1 MFFYEHHINSL
12 IFKKKHIELKI
23 PNNTYKQLINMK
35 SPAKILIVEDE
46 MIIGANISLQLSKL
60 GHEVTGIVSRG
71 EEAIS
76 HVRHSPPDIVLMDI
90 QLKGAIDGIETVNR
104 MHREIK
110 MPIIY
115 LTASTDEENFER
127 AKTTNPYA
135 FISKPFKKL
144 DLQHAIDLTLAKL
157 RKNGSGSKKEE
168 VENYIS
174 PFIQSDSI
182 YVRRNEKMIKILIK
196 DIYYFEADR
205 NYCKIFSKRKEC
217 LLVMTLKEIN
227 DRLPPEHFLRIHRSF
242 IVNLSHVDEVAG
254 THVVIG
260 KKAIPLS
267 KTLRKELMDR
277 LQTF

>member
-1 MFFYEHHINSL
+1 
-12 IFKKKHIELKI
+12 
-23 PNNTYKQLINMK
+23 MK

-60 GHEVTGIVSRG
+60 GYEVTGIVSRG
-71 EEAIS
+71 EEAIA
-76 HVRHSPPDIVLMDI
+76 HLKENRPDIVLMDI
-90 QLKGAIDGIETVNR
+90 QLKGTMDGIETAS
-104 MHREIK
+104 K
-110 MPIIY
+110 MQIEADVPIIY
-115 LTASTDEENFER
+115 LTANADDEHFER
-127 AKTTNPYA
+127 AKSTNPYA

-144 DLQHAIDLTLAKL
+144 DLQHAIELTLGRLNMGQSSAKPMVT
-157 RKNGSGSKKEE
+157 GS
-168 VENYIS
+168 S

-182 YVRRNEKMIKILIK
+182 FIRRNERMIKILIK

-205 NYCKIFSKRKEC
+205 NYCKIYAKNKEC

-227 DRLPPEHFLRIHRSF
+227 DKLPPEHFLRIHRSF
-242 IVNLSHVDEVAG
+242 IINLSHVDEIAG

-267 KTLRKELMDR
+267 KTMRSELMNR

>member
-1 MFFYEHHINSL
+1 
-12 IFKKKHIELKI
+12 
-23 PNNTYKQLINMK
+23 MK

-60 GHEVTGIVSRG
+60 GYEVTGLVSRG

-76 HVRHSPPDIVLMDI
+76 HVKHSRPDIVLMDI
-90 QLKGAIDGIETVNR
+90 QLKGELDGIDTVNQ
-104 MHREIK
+104 MHREINI
-110 MPIIY
+110 PIIY
-115 LTASTDEENFER
+115 LTANADEENFER
-127 AKTTNPYA
+127 AKSTNPYA

-144 DLQHAIDLTLAKL
+144 DLQHAIDLTMDKL
-157 RKNGSGSKKEE
+157 NRSSSEKEE
-168 VENYIS
+168 EEEKCIS

-182 YVRRNEKMIKILIK
+182 YVRRNEKMIKILIN

-205 NYCKIFSKRKEC
+205 NYCKIYSKKKEC

-227 DRLPPEHFLRIHRSF
+227 DRLPREHFLRIHRSF
-242 IVNLSHVDEVAG
+242 IINLSHVDEVAG

-267 KTLRKELMDR
+267 KTLRRELMDR

>member
-1 MFFYEHHINSL
+1 MN
-12 IFKKKHIELKI
+12 
-23 PNNTYKQLINMK
+23 

-60 GHEVTGIVSRG
+60 GYDVTGIVSRG

-76 HVRHSPPDIVLMDI
+76 HVKQNRPDIVLMDI
-90 QLKGAIDGIETVNR
+90 QLKGELDGIDTVVK
-104 MHREIK
+104 MQQEID
-110 MPIIY
+110 MPVIY
-115 LTASTDEENFER
+115 LTANADDENFDR
-127 AKTTNPYA
+127 AKSTNPYA

-144 DLQHAIDLTLAKL
+144 DLQHAIELTMSRLDKY
-157 RKNGSGSKKEE
+157 KSSSEE
-168 VENYIS
+168 DTSFIS

-182 YVRRNEKMIKILIK
+182 YVRRNERMIKIMIS

-205 NYCKIFSKRKEC
+205 NYCKIFAKNKEC

-227 DRLPPEHFLRIHRSF
+227 DKLPQEHFLRIHRSF
-242 IVNLSHVDEVAG
+242 IINLSHVDEVAG
-254 THVVIG
+254 THVVIN

-267 KTLRKELMDR
+267 KTLRAELMNR

>member
-1 MFFYEHHINSL
+1 MNS
-12 IFKKKHIELKI
+12 
-23 PNNTYKQLINMK
+23 PT
-35 SPAKILIVEDE
+35 KILIVEDE

-60 GHEVTGIVSRG
+60 GYDVTGIVSRG
-71 EEAIS
+71 EEAMA
-76 HVRHSPPDIVLMDI
+76 HVKQNPPDIVLMDI
-90 QLKGAIDGIETVNR
+90 QLKGEMDGIDTVIR
-104 MHREIK
+104 MQQEMD
-110 MPIIY
+110 MPVIY
-115 LTASTDEENFER
+115 LTANADDDNFDR
-127 AKTTNPYA
+127 AKATNPYA

-144 DLQHAIDLTLAKL
+144 DLQHAIELTMGRLDK
-157 RKNGSGSKKEE
+157 KDSGSKEE
-168 VENYIS
+168 VTCVS

-182 YVRRNEKMIKILIK
+182 YVRRNERMIKIMIS

-205 NYCKIFSKRKEC
+205 NYCKIFAKNKEC

-254 THVVIG
+254 THVVIH

-267 KTLRKELMDR
+267 KTLRGELMNR

>member
-1 MFFYEHHINSL
+1 MN
-12 IFKKKHIELKI
+12 
-23 PNNTYKQLINMK
+23 

-60 GHEVTGIVSRG
+60 GYDVTGIVSRG
-71 EEAIS
+71 EEAIA
-76 HVRHSPPDIVLMDI
+76 HVKQNRPDIILMDI
-90 QLKGAIDGIETVNR
+90 QLKGDLDGIDTVLR
-104 MHREIK
+104 MQQEMNI
-110 MPIIY
+110 PVIY
-115 LTASTDEENFER
+115 LTANADSDNFDR
-127 AKTTNPYA
+127 AKSTNPYA

-144 DLQHAIDLTLAKL
+144 DLQHAIELTIGRLDNNK
-157 RKNGSGSKKEE
+157 SSSSKEE
-168 VENYIS
+168 VTCIS

-182 YVRRNEKMIKILIK
+182 YVRRNERMIKIMIS

-205 NYCKIFSKRKEC
+205 NYCKIFAKNKEC

-254 THVVIG
+254 THVVIH

-267 KTLRKELMDR
+267 KTLRGELMNR

>member
-1 MFFYEHHINSL
+1 M
-12 IFKKKHIELKI
+12 
-23 PNNTYKQLINMK
+23 
-35 SPAKILIVEDE
+35 IVEDE

-60 GHEVTGIVSRG
+60 GYEVTGIESRG

-76 HVRHSPPDIVLMDI
+76 HVKQNRPDIVLMDI
-90 QLKGAIDGIETVNR
+90 QLKGELDGIDTVIKIQQ
-104 MHREIK
+104 EID
-110 MPIIY
+110 MPVIY
-115 LTASTDEENFER
+115 LTANADGENFER
-127 AKTTNPYA
+127 AKSTNPYA

-144 DLQHAIDLTLAKL
+144 DLQNAIELTMGRLDK
-157 RKNGSGSKKEE
+157 KKSGSKEQAPC
-168 VENYIS
+168 IS

-182 YVRRNEKMIKILIK
+182 YVRRNERMIKIMIQ

-205 NYCKIFSKRKEC
+205 NYCKIFAKNKEC

-242 IVNLSHVDEVAG
+242 IINLSHVDEVAG
-254 THVVIG
+254 THVVIH

-267 KTLRKELMDR
+267 KTLRGELMNR

>member
-1 MFFYEHHINSL
+1 MN
-12 IFKKKHIELKI
+12 
-23 PNNTYKQLINMK
+23 

-60 GHEVTGIVSRG
+60 GYDVTGIVSRG
-71 EEAIS
+71 EEAIA
-76 HVRHSPPDIVLMDI
+76 HVKQNRPDIVLMDI
-90 QLKGAIDGIETVNR
+90 QLKGDLDGIDTVLR
-104 MHREIK
+104 MQQEMNI
-110 MPIIY
+110 PVIY
-115 LTASTDEENFER
+115 LTANADGDNFDR
-127 AKTTNPYA
+127 AKSTNPYA

-144 DLQHAIDLTLAKL
+144 DLQHAIELTIGRLDNNK
-157 RKNGSGSKKEE
+157 SSSSKEE
-168 VENYIS
+168 VTCVS

-182 YVRRNEKMIKILIK
+182 YVRRNERMIKIMIS

-205 NYCKIFSKRKEC
+205 NYCKIFAKNKEC

-254 THVVIG
+254 THVVIH

-267 KTLRKELMDR
+267 KTLRGELMNR